1 MEKKVS
7 VAILGATG
15 AVGAEFLQL
24 FSERQFPVGN
34 LVLLASPR
42 SAGQSVLWRDKS
54 WTIQAVSAEAF
65 EGVDIAFFSAGA
77 TRSREYAPIAMAKS
91 AVVID
96 NSSAFRMDQEVPLC
110 VPEINGDTIS
120 PATKLISVP
129 NCTAII
135 TLMGVA
141 PLRQL
146 GTIER
151 LIMSTYQ
158 SASGAGAAAMEEL
171 KTQTNAVLQGET
183 PEPKVF
189 PHPCAFNLFSHNTPI
204 DADGANEEE
213 AKVVQEC
220 RKILGQDDLRINV
233 TCVRVPVLRAHS
245 ISVTIEFAEI
255 APSVESVREVLAR
268 APGVRVVDDR
278 VNNHFPMPI
287 EASGGN
293 DVLVGRIR
301 KDPSNPKGI
310 QMFLSGDQLRKG
322 AAQNAVQIAETL
334 IQQGILN

>member
-1 MEKKVS
+1 
-7 VAILGATG
+7 
-15 AVGAEFLQL
+15 
-24 FSERQFPVGN
+24 
-34 LVLLASPR
+34 LASPR
-42 SAGQSVLWRDKS
+42 SAGQSITWRNES
-54 WTIQAVSAEAF
+54 WTIQAVSADAF
-65 EGVDIAFFSAGA
+65 EGVDISFFSAGA
-77 TRSREYAPIAMAKS
+77 TRSREYAPIAMAKG

-96 NSSAFRMDQEVPLC
+96 NSSAFRMDQKVPLC
-110 VPEINGDTIS
+110 VPEINGEMLS
-120 PATKLISVP
+120 PDSKLISVP

-146 GTIER
+146 GSIER

-171 KTQTNAVLQGET
+171 KTQTTAVLRGET

-245 ISVTIEFAEI
+245 ISVTIEFAET
-255 APSVESVREVLAR
+255 APSVESVREVLSR

-301 KDPSNPKGI
+301 KDPSNPRGI